1 MQRIAF
7 QLRLREGAVEAYEEA
22 HRHVWPELLDELRSA
37 GVTEYSIFRR
47 DLQLFLYMHVA
58 DFQEALRQLDASDVN
73 RRWQSSMEPLFEPVP
88 GKRPEEAFAMME
100 EVFYMR

>member
-7 QLRLREGAVEAYEEA
+7 MLRLREGAVEAYEEA
-22 HRHVWPELLDELRSA
+22 HRHVWPELLQELRSL

-47 DLQLFLYMHVA
+47 DLQLFLTMRVP
-58 DFQEALRQLDASDVN
+58 DFDELVRRLDASEVN
-73 RRWQSSMEPLFEPVP
+73 RRWQRCMEPFFEPVP
-88 GKRPEEAFAMME
+88 GKRADEAFAMMD